1 MTHVEWLVKLKE
13 ETFTR
18 TMRVAPLCPRDRLM
32 WAPSPGALALGQIL
46 RHMHRA
52 ELNRM
57 RVLRGEID
65 TREYYRLRY
74 GDTTLEQHLGAVTD
88 LDAELDAMRAAH
100 AHTLDTLRAM
110 ADADL
115 HKMSPWGKGEVT
127 RLAAFILMVEHEA
140 HHRGQIATYL
150 RILGVPN
157 PKPYGA

>member
-1 MTHVEWLVKLKE
+1 MTHVEWLMKLKE

-18 TMRVAPLCPRDRLM
+18 TMRVAPLCQRDKLM
-32 WAPSPGALALGQIL
+32 WAPSPGALTLGQIL

-65 TREYYRLRY
+65 TKEYYRLRH
-74 GDTTLEQHLGAVTD
+74 GDTTLEQHLGAITD

-100 AHTLDTLRAM
+100 AHTVDTLRSMTDPDLYAM
-110 ADADL
+110 T
-115 HKMSPWGKGEVT
+115 PWGKGEVT
-127 RLAAFILMVEHEA
+127 RLAAVILMIEHDA
-140 HHRGQIATYL
+140 HHRGQLATYL

-157 PKPYGA
+157 PRPYGA